1 MMLMKTMRMM
11 MLKCMTL
18 GASLGNS
25 LCSTVESIT
34 SPPVLSH
41 NSGAPLWGWI
51 VDTPLISLHT
61 IYGLAEQGS
70 ICSPTCNKITFFLS
84 AKLLSTNVLDN
95 HRKVKPQVEWKCF
108 SSARFVQ
115 LWHTFVL
122 DNCAPLT
129 LDWMVLDKL
138 FNTGALWKSNSD
150 WEKHL
155 SNILHPLCLWHLH
168 KLRLVKLEV
177 WLHEGGEVVNAN
189 ELVL

>member
-1 MMLMKTMRMM
+1 MKKLPPRRERGLQMLCRNGWCWGFIKELMFNVDEEMIVRMLMETMMMLMMM
-11 MLKCMTL
+11 PKWMTL

-51 VDTPLISLHT
+51 PPWYIGLHT
-61 IYGLAEQGS
+61 IWVN
-70 ICSPTCNKITFFLS
+70 CSPTCNKITFFLS

-95 HRKVKPQVEWKCF
+95 HGKVKPQVEWKCF

-138 FNTGALWKSNSD
+138 FNTGALWERNSD
-150 WEKHL
+150 
-155 SNILHPLCLWHLH
+155 
-168 KLRLVKLEV
+168 
-177 WLHEGGEVVNAN
+177 
-189 ELVL
+189 